1 MLFTDLLVERST
13 FETLDEKEELRRM
26 DFLELQSRREVIQL
40 NKESDAMEKKTVR
53 LTDNWK

>member
-13 FETLDEKEELRRM
+13 LKEKELRRM